1 MPDLK
6 ETHGWLNPKERVE
19 LLQEHKNAGTTYP
32 AGEELDVS
40 PSTAAWLYRNNIAKP
55 ATAKQSI
62 PLGA

>member
-1 MPDLK
+1 MAGS
-6 ETHGWLNPKERVE
+6 TQKERVE

-62 PLGA
+62 STLSEPEA